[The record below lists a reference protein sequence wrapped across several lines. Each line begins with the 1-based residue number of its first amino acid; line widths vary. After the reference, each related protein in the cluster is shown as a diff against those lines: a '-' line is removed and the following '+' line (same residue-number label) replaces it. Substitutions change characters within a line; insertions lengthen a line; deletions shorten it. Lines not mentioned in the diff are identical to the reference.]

1 MNTRDSALMQRA
13 FFEAAKAD
21 WLFTA
26 PNPRVGALALKG
38 GHVIGYG
45 YYQSFG
51 GAHAEENALRDAGAW
66 NESTG
71 CMEPGAVDEMVVTLE
86 PCSFHGDDKKRPQ
99 CSELLLQA
107 GVKRLL
113 VGAEDPNPKHQGAAY
128 PALKEAGVEVV
139 SFDLGEQF
147 RSMNHAF
154 LGSLAAPE
162 LPWILL
168 KWASSID
175 GRTATPS
182 GTSQWITGPEA
193 RAEVHVLRGLSHAV
207 MAGKRTVL
215 ADQPRLTARDEYGDS
230 NLSSAR
236 VLVDCLSQVEKG
248 HPLLLD
254 HARRYWMESTT
265 GTAQLPGWWTK
276 QDTLIATTRN
286 AKGRLDL
293 ETALR
298 QCRLEHGIQ
307 RILVEGGSHLH
318 GALLEDGLAHAVVRY
333 EAPLLML
340 GGLAA
345 CEGQGVAQPQEGTH
359 LMAEERCDLGQDL
372 RRAFLLKSSL

>member
-1 MNTRDSALMQRA
+1 MQRA

-26 PNPRVGALALKG
+26 PNPRVGALALKD

-66 NESTG
+66 DASTG
-71 CMEPGAVDEMVVTLE
+71 CMKPDIVDEMVVTLE
-86 PCSFHGDDKKRPQ
+86 PCSFHGEDKKRPQ
-99 CSELLLQA
+99 CSDFLVQA

-113 VGAEDPNPKHQGAAY
+113 VGSMDPNPRHQGAAY
-128 PALKEAGVEVV
+128 PALREAGIEVV
-139 SFDLGEQF
+139 PFDLEEQF
-147 RSMNHAF
+147 HSMNHAF
-154 LGSLAAPE
+154 LDSLATPE
-162 LPWILL
+162 FPWVLL

-182 GTSQWITGPEA
+182 GTSQWITGPES
-193 RAEVHVLRGLSHAV
+193 RTEVHVLRGLSHAV
-207 MAGKRTVL
+207 MAGKGTVL
-215 ADQPRLTARDEYGDS
+215 ADQPRLTARDEHGDFDAS
-230 NLSSAR
+230 CAR
-236 VLVDCLSQVEKG
+236 IMVACLAHVEEG
-248 HPLLLD
+248 HPLLREKTPRFWIEA
-254 HARRYWMESTT
+254 HADS
-265 GTAQLPGWWTK
+265 AQLPAWWTE
-276 QDTLIATTRN
+276 QDTLVMTTQN

-293 ETALR
+293 EGALR
-298 QCRLEHGIQ
+298 QCKMEHGIQ

-318 GALLEDGLAHAVVRY
+318 GALLEAGLAHAIVRY
-333 EAPLLML
+333 EAPLLMQ

-345 CEGQGVAQPQEGTH
+345 CEGQGVPQPQEGTH
-359 LMAEERCDLGQDL
+359 LIAEERCDLGQDL